1 MSNLFKGHYLL
12 DVYRN
17 MSINI
22 SNKILS
28 KSIRNR
34 DVDDYLNFFLINVK
48 KEINVTVID
57 MELWNVATTAIQL
70 SFS

>member
-22 SNKILS
+22 SNEILS
-28 KSIRNR
+28 KSMRNR
-34 DVDDYLNFFLINVK
+34 DVDDYLNIFNKRK

-57 MELWNVATTAIQL
+57 IELWNVATTAIQL

>member
-22 SNKILS
+22 SNEILS
-28 KSIRNR
+28 KSMRNR
-34 DVDDYLNFFLINVK
+34 DVDDYLKIFNKRK

-57 MELWNVATTAIQL
+57 IELWNVATTAIQL

>member
-1 MSNLFKGHYLL
+1 MSNLFQGHYLL

-22 SNKILS
+22 SNEILS
-28 KSIRNR
+28 KSMRNR
-34 DVDDYLNFFLINVK
+34 DVDDYLKFFNKRK

-57 MELWNVATTAIQL
+57 IELWNVATTAIQL

>member
-1 MSNLFKGHYLL
+1 ML

-34 DVDDYLNFFLINVK
+34 DVDDYLIFFLINVK

>member
-28 KSIRNR
+28 KSMRNR
-34 DVDDYLNFFLINVK
+34 DVDDYQIFFNKRK
-48 KEINVTVID
+48 KKEEINVTVID
-57 MELWNVATTAIQL
+57 IE
-70 SFS
+70 

>member
-22 SNKILS
+22 SNEILS
-28 KSIRNR
+28 KSMRNR
-34 DVDDYLNFFLINVK
+34 DVDDYLKNFNKRK

-57 MELWNVATTAIQL
+57 IELWNVATTAIQL